1 MSSLPS
7 ILVISRMRKVTLF
20 YRILRSLGVAGQQ
33 TILEK
38 LAEKSKKL
46 NIYMNLVP
54 YSVIY
59 CEISF
64 S

>member
-7 ILVISRMRKVTLF
+7 ILVFSRMRKVTLF

-46 NIYMNLVP
+46 NI
-54 YSVIY
+54 
-59 CEISF
+59 
-64 S
+64 